1 MNIFGAA
8 RWEGCA
14 CSAVTESYP
23 WRSVWGICYKRILRK
38 NVSFHPT
45 GHLSGFYSSLPRM
58 AANPGTMSLG
68 VKYKPSFFI
77 LQAFF
82 SGARFPQG
90 FSKTRKAVHSHLFH
104 LTCSLVL
111 QILLSSDKRQE
122 NVCFPCQNWFCLTG
136 IVVGSSCI
144 EGSMPTFI
152 CVQGTGSP
160 GAKWNR
166 VCSLSRGKMDWMA
179 TLLMSLFS
187 LRVQTLPVLGS

>member
-1 MNIFGAA
+1 MLSCNRELPMEVCLGNLLQENTEEKCQFSSNWTSKWLLLISAQN
-8 RWEGCA
+8 GCKPRHY
-14 CSAVTESYP
+14 EP
-23 WRSVWGICYKRILRK
+23 WSKIQTKL
-38 NVSFHPT
+38 FHFT
-45 GHLSGFYSSLPRM
+45 S
-58 AANPGTMSLG
+58 
-68 VKYKPSFFI
+68 I
-77 LQAFF
+77 F
-82 SGARFPQG
+82 SGDRFPQG
-90 FSKTRKAVHSHLFH
+90 FSKTWKAVHSHLFH

-111 QILLSSDKRQE
+111 QILLSSDKRQQ

-166 VCSLSRGKMDWMA
+166 VRSLSRGKMDWMA

-187 LRVQTLPVLGS
+187 LRVQTLPVLGSWV